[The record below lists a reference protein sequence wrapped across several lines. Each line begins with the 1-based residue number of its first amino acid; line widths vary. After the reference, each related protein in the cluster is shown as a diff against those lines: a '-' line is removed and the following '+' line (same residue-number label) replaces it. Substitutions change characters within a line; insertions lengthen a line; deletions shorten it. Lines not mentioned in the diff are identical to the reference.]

1 MTTAEQRVKELGLDL
16 PPPPGA
22 AGNYVAGVQ
31 TGNLLFLSGCGPRRA
46 DGSYVVGK
54 LGADLDV
61 AQGYEAARVA
71 GLAMLARIRQL
82 IGSLD
87 RVARIVK
94 ALGMVNAA
102 PDFTEQPKVIDGFS
116 DLMVDVFGES
126 GRGARAAVGMVT
138 LSGGMAVE
146 IEMVVELKP

>member
-1 MTTAEQRVKELGLDL
+1 MSAEHRVKELGLAL
-16 PPPPGA
+16 PPPPRS

-31 TGNLLFLSGCGPRRA
+31 TGNLLFLSGCGPQRA
-46 DGSYVVGK
+46 VGSYVLGK

-61 AQGYEAARVA
+61 AAGYDAARVA
-71 GLAMLARIRQL
+71 GLAMLARIRTL
-82 IGSLD
+82 TGSLD

-102 PDFTEQPKVIDGFS
+102 PDFTEQPKVINGFS
-116 DLMVDVFGES
+116 DLMVEVFGEH
-126 GRGARAAVGMVT
+126 GRGARADVGLAT

-146 IEMVVELKP
+146 VEMVVELKP

>member
-1 MTTAEQRVKELGLDL
+1 MTAEQRVKDLGLVL
-16 PPPPGA
+16 PAPPKS

-31 TGNLLFLSGCGPRRA
+31 TGNLLFLSGCGPQRA
-46 DGSYVVGK
+46 DGSYVLGK

-61 AQGYEAARVA
+61 AEGYDAARVA
-71 GLAMLARIRQL
+71 GLAMLARIRSL
-82 IGSLD
+82 TGSLD

-102 PDFTEQPKVIDGFS
+102 PDFIQQPKVINGFS
-116 DLMVDVFGES
+116 DLMVEVFGEA
-126 GRGARAAVGMVT
+126 GRGARAAVGLAT

-146 IEMVVELKP
+146 IEMVIELKP

>member
-16 PPPPGA
+16 PAPPGA
-22 AGNYVAGVQ
+22 AGNYVAGVR

-46 DGSYVVGK
+46 DGSYVQGK

>member
-1 MTTAEQRVKELGLDL
+1 M
-16 PPPPGA
+16 
-22 AGNYVAGVQ
+22 
-31 TGNLLFLSGCGPRRA
+31 
-46 DGSYVVGK
+46 GK

-61 AQGYEAARVA
+61 AAGYDAARGRRPRHA
-71 GLAMLARIRQL
+71 ARIRP
-82 IGSLD
+82 ITGSLD

-102 PDFTEQPKVIDGFS
+102 PDFTRAAQGDPDGFS
-116 DLMVDVFGES
+116 DLMVEVFGEA
-126 GRGARAAVGMVT
+126 GRGARAAVGMAT

>member
-1 MTTAEQRVKELGLDL
+1 MTAEQRVKELGLDL
-16 PPPPGA
+16 PSPPKS

-31 TGNLLFLSGCGPRRA
+31 TGNLLFLSGCVPQCA
-46 DGSYVVGK
+46 DGSYVRGK

-61 AQGYEAARVA
+61 VAGYAAARVA
-71 GLAMLARIRQL
+71 GLAMLARIRQVT
-82 IGSLD
+82 GSLD

-102 PDFTEQPKVIDGFS
+102 PDFIEQPKVIDGFS
-116 DLMVDVFGES
+116 DLMIEVFGEH
-126 GRGARAAVGMVT
+126 GRGARAAVGMAT

>member
-1 MTTAEQRVKELGLDL
+1 M
-16 PPPPGA
+16 
-22 AGNYVAGVQ
+22 Q
-31 TGNLLFLSGCGPRRA
+31 TGNLLFLSGCGPQRA
-46 DGSYVVGK
+46 DGSYVLGK

-61 AQGYEAARVA
+61 AAGYAAARVA
-71 GLAMLARIRQL
+71 GLAMLARIRQVT
-82 IGSLD
+82 GSLD

-102 PDFTEQPKVIDGFS
+102 PDFTEQPKVINGFS
-116 DLMVDVFGES
+116 DLMVEVFGEA
-126 GRGARAAVGMVT
+126 GRGARAAVGMAT